1 MKKLLIAT
9 ALAGGAALAL
19 VHCRD
24 MMHNH
29 GREWLAGRHP
39 QQPRRWG
46 ANTARRGQPVDGG
59 TVTAA
64 V

>member
-1 MKKLLIAT
+1 MKKLVIGT
-9 ALAGGAALAL
+9 AVVGGAALAL
-19 VHCRD
+19 VHCHD
-24 MMHNH
+24 MIHNH
-29 GREWLAGRHP
+29 GREWIAGRPP

-46 ANTARRGQPVDGG
+46 ANTARRSQPVNGG